1 MAITSSSLKFTDE
14 SGRTITSGSL
24 HSLFDAARVG
34 AATDYRTAVIT
45 NTHPTLSL
53 SAAKIWL
60 IRGPGAALAIA
71 IADGA
76 TSAVEFSDVSL
87 SALTYSTAASKAAA
101 VSLPAPATLAPGQS
115 CRIAI
120 RRTLSGAATAEPQT
134 ARLYIGGT
142 SPL

>member
-60 IRGPGAALAIA
+60 IRGPGAEINQLAA
-71 IADGA
+71 FAAEGA
-76 TSAVEFSDVSL
+76 PWRRFRPLDRP
-87 SALTYSTAASKAAA
+87 AA
-101 VSLPAPATLAPGQS
+101 G
-115 CRIAI
+115 
-120 RRTLSGAATAEPQT
+120 GA
-134 ARLYIGGT
+134 
-142 SPL
+142 